1 MKLFMS
7 VEGGE
12 VGLGEK
18 EQVESAT
25 IPDTRLGSG
34 KGLRFYPTAS

>member
-1 MKLFMS
+1 MS
-7 VEGGE
+7 AEGGE

-25 IPDTRLGSG
+25 NSIPDTRLGSG